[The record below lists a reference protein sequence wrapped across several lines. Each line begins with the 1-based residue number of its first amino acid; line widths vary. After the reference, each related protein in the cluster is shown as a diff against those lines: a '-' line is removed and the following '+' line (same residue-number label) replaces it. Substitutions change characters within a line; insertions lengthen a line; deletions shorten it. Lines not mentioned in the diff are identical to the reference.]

1 MGVQRIGAT
10 RLGRFLACLLV
21 QVGLMLP
28 FAVSGHAE
36 TMRQPMSGMAMAS
49 SSSDMHMAASHC
61 DHGAHHPC
69 HQAGACCLQGACM
82 ADWIVPPFA
91 PRMRN
96 PARATVG
103 FGQPPAAGVA
113 GVAFAPALP
122 PPRLT
127 A

>member
-1 MGVQRIGAT
+1 MTGLGVQRIGAT

-36 TMRQPMSGMAMAS
+36 TMRQPMSGMAMAH
-49 SSSDMHMAASHC
+49 MHMGAPHC
-61 DHGAHHPC
+61 DLGHRHSC
-69 HQAGACCLQGACM
+69 HQAGGCCLQGACM

-91 PRMRN
+91 TRMRN
-96 PARATVG
+96 PARATVV
-103 FGQPPAAGVA
+103 FGRHPAIRVA

-122 PPRLT
+122 PPRQT